1 MGSDGRAHLERA
13 VVYGSRIT
21 CPSGAPRSAFLAVRA
36 NALLGRII
44 IMHIFTNASA
54 HQIASHR
61 KAEIAVTVALC
72 GRFEARVGV
81 ELTALM
87 EFKGAQRV

>member
-1 MGSDGRAHLERA
+1 
-13 VVYGSRIT
+13 
-21 CPSGAPRSAFLAVRA
+21 
-36 NALLGRII
+36 
-44 IMHIFTNASA
+44 MHIFTNASA